1 MESERRWCYKI
12 GTDGYRQIGF
22 LTEWQLY
29 AQKLEGDNWS
39 GDKLDEAK
47 LSKMSGMIVPVEVLI
62 PFANLTL
69 SQINKLDSSLS

>member
-1 MESERRWCYKI
+1 MGIGVVKRRWCFKA

-29 AQKLEGDNWS
+29 AQKLEGDNWT

-47 LSKMSGMIVPVEVLI
+47 LNKMSGMVVRSI
-62 PFANLTL
+62 PSSFGFANLE
-69 SQINKLDSSLS
+69 SL

>member
-1 MESERRWCYKI
+1 VKEGGATRSGLTGI
-12 GTDGYRQIGF
+12 RQIGF

-29 AQKLEGDNWS
+29 AQKLEGDNWT

-47 LSKMSGMIVPVEVLI
+47 LNKMSGIIVPVEALT

-69 SQINKLDSSLS
+69 FQINKLDSSSS

>member
-1 MESERRWCYKI
+1 MTRRWCYEA

-29 AQKLEGDNWS
+29 AQKLEGDNWA

-47 LSKMSGMIVPVEVLI
+47 LNKMSGTIVRVEALSGL
-62 PFANLTL
+62 LTWGRRSTNRAAL
-69 SQINKLDSSLS
+69 